1 MLQTRKISFI
11 SGIICG
17 LAFAPVYFFPGVFA
31 LSILAQ
37 QITRASTPKQSAKF
51 GYIFGLG
58 FFISSLY
65 WIAFGV
71 SVYIEQFWWAIPFA
85 LFGLPA
91 FLALFVSAQSSLVW
105 RMREN
110 KFFHIIFC
118 LSWLFMEWV
127 ISWAFT
133 GLPWAMIGYA
143 FSIST
148 TLAQSASIFGIWGL
162 SFISVY
168 IGSIF
173 YNKKQ
178 LASRIITSLL
188 ILLAMTIF
196 GYQRLQATPTIFT
209 DVKIRIVQ
217 PSIPQTAKWDIEEFW
232 SNLGKHISLSQK
244 EGRPDIIIWSEAA
257 LTAPYYYSSIKNALL
272 TSFTKDNQILIF
284 GGVNDNRKQGDGF
297 ELYSS
302 MIALTSD
309 GELLFDYHKSHLV
322 PFGEYMP
329 FSKYLPL
336 KKLTP
341 GIIDYQ
347 HGVRATRHLPLLKL
361 TLQPMICYESVFAD
375 EVKISNK
382 EADVIINVTNDA
394 WYGNS
399 SGPYQHFE
407 ISRMRAIE
415 NGLPMLRAANNGI
428 SAIIDPLGRVI
439 QSLELNKVNV
449 IDGYLPKKLP
459 FITKFLKTGK
469 IGIFVGILCVL
480 ILQSIVASILKIYCF
495 NKKLL
500 R

>member
-17 LAFAPVYFFPGVFA
+17 LSFAPVYFFPGIFA

-37 QITRASTPKQSAKF
+37 QITRAKTQKQAAKF

-91 FLALFVSAQSSLVW
+91 FLALFVSAQSSLIW
-105 RMREN
+105 KMREN

-127 ISWAFT
+127 LSWAFT

-148 TLAQSASIFGIWGL
+148 ALAQSASIFGIWGL
-162 SFISVY
+162 SFIGVY

-178 LASRIITSLL
+178 LTSRIITSLL

-196 GYQRLQATPTIFT
+196 GYQRLQENPTIFT

-232 SNLGKHISLSQK
+232 DNLNKHVALSQK
-244 EGRPDIIIWSEAA
+244 EGQPDIIIWSEAA
-257 LTAPYYYSSIKNALL
+257 LTAPYYYPSIKDALL
-272 TSFTKDNQILIF
+272 ASFTKDKQVLIF
-284 GGVNDNRKQGDGF
+284 GGVNDNRKQGDDF

-302 MIALTSD
+302 MIALASN
-309 GELLFDYHKSHLV
+309 GEMLFDYHKSHLV

-329 FSKYLPL
+329 FSEYLPL

-341 GIIDYQ
+341 GIIDYKA
-347 HGVRATRHLPLLKL
+347 GTRSTRHLAPLNL
-361 TLQPMICYESVFAD
+361 TIQPMICYESVFAD
-375 EVKISNK
+375 EVKISNQ
-382 EADVIINVTNDA
+382 DTDLIINVTNDA

-439 QSLELNKVNV
+439 QSLELDKVNI
-449 IDGYLPKKLP
+449 IDGYMPQKLP
-459 FITKFLKTGK
+459 FVTKYSKAGK
-469 IGIFVGILCVL
+469 IGTFVEILCVL
-480 ILQSIVASILKIYCF
+480 ILQSIVASILKNYCF
-495 NKKLL
+495 KKIFL